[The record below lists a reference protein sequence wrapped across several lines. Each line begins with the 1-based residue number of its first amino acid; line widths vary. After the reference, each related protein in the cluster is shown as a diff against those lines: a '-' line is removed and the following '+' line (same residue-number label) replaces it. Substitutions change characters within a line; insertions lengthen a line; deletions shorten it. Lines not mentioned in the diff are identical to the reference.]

1 MTTGEKPKSRLPPQ
15 TVTKMR
21 RLNETALKLYANDL
35 LSSYDG
41 KARKLKVTGKRL
53 GEAWVERQGEFLDA
67 VAEELR
73 QIILDGEA
81 P

>member
-1 MTTGEKPKSRLPPQ
+1 MTTGEKPKSLLPPQ

-21 RLNETALKLYANDL
+21 SLNTEHLKLYANDL

-41 KARKLKVTGKRL
+41 KARKLKATGKRM

-67 VAEELR
+67 IAEELR
-73 QIILDGEA
+73 QIILNGEV

>member
-1 MTTGEKPKSRLPPQ
+1 MATGEKPKSRLPPQ

-21 RLNETALKLYANDL
+21 SLNTEHLKLYANDL

-41 KARKLKVTGKRL
+41 KARKLKATGRRM
-53 GEAWVERQGEFLDA
+53 GEEWVERQGEFLDSI
-67 VAEELR
+67 AEELR
-73 QIILDGEA
+73 RIILDGKA

>member
-1 MTTGEKPKSRLPPQ
+1 MSTSDKPKSRLPPQ

-21 RLNETALKLYANDL
+21 SLNETALKLYANEL

-41 KARKLKVTGKRL
+41 KARKLKATGKRL
-53 GEAWVERQGEFLDA
+53 GEKWVENQGEFLD
-67 VAEELR
+67 VIAEELR
-73 QIILDGEA
+73 QIILNGEA

>member
-1 MTTGEKPKSRLPPQ
+1 MTATDKPKSRLPPQ

-21 RLNETALKLYANDL
+21 SLNTAYLKLYANDL

-41 KARKLKVTGKRL
+41 RSRKLKAIGKRM
-53 GEAWVERQGEFLDA
+53 GEDWVERQGEFLDQ
-67 VAEELR
+67 VADELR
-73 QIILDGEA
+73 QIILTGEA

>member
-1 MTTGEKPKSRLPPQ
+1 MSDSPDTKSRLPPQ
-15 TVTKMR
+15 TVAKMR
-21 RLNETALKLYANDL
+21 SLNTEHLKLYANDL

-41 KARKLKVTGKRL
+41 KARKLRATGKRM
-53 GEAWVERQGEFLDA
+53 GEAWVERQGEFLDV

-73 QIILDGEA
+73 QIILNGEA

>member
-1 MTTGEKPKSRLPPQ
+1 MSTGEKPKSRLPPQ

-21 RLNETALKLYANDL
+21 SLNTEHLKLYANDL

-41 KARKLKVTGKRL
+41 KARKLNAIGQRMAQ
-53 GEAWVERQGEFLDA
+53 EWVENQAEFLNN

-73 QIILDGEA
+73 QIILNGEA

>member
-1 MTTGEKPKSRLPPQ
+1 MSTAGKPKSRLPPQ
-15 TVTKMR
+15 TITKMR
-21 RLNETALKLYANDL
+21 SLNTEYLRLYANDL

-41 KARKLKVTGKRL
+41 KARKLKATGKRM
-53 GEAWVERQGEFLDA
+53 GESWVERQGEFLDA
-67 VAEELR
+67 VADELR